1 MERVNSYQL
10 EDYSQKLESLYEEL
24 SKAGVSIK
32 YSRFFT
38 VSQGT
43 IYEFIL
49 ENPVPEETFN
59 SLYRIFIEEDLMPI
73 QYSYA
78 GEIVLRILPIKR
90 RSRRKLQ
97 ILLMVAT
104 FITVWFTGYGLTLGF
119 LNALRLSLDDL
130 TIILWSTI
138 YALIFLIAL
147 GLHELGHLFIARS
160 YRVPASGPYFIPA
173 PPIQLGFLGTLG
185 AIISME
191 GLPPNRRILGL
202 LGIMGPLS
210 GFLIATL
217 IGVIGIFLS
226 PTIPIETAQKLIETG
241 EATPLPFM
249 PLMLIILSMIRM
261 PPPNETLILHPL
273 AFITFIIYIITFI
286 NLMPIGQL
294 DGGHV
299 VRTFTSSRVHMI
311 IGTLS
316 ISIIA
321 LIGLILLLLGYGVT
335 IYLTLAFVLLIF
347 KFIFGSKPHP
357 GAANNLSKIS
367 SKDYLILITYIV
379 LIILTAPIPLM

>member
-1 MERVNSYQL
+1 MEQVNSYQL

-38 VSQGT
+38 ISQGT

-49 ENPVPEETFN
+49 ENPVPEDTFN
-59 SLYRIFIEEDLMPI
+59 SLYRIFIEDNLMPI

-78 GEIVLRILPIKR
+78 GETVLRILPIKR

-97 ILLMVAT
+97 LLLMIAT
-104 FITVWFTGYGLTLGF
+104 FVTVWFTGYGLTLGF

-130 TIILWSTI
+130 TIILWSTV

-147 GLHELGHLFIARS
+147 GIHELGHLFIARS

-210 GFLIATL
+210 GFLTATF

-261 PPPNETLILHPL
+261 PPPNETFILHPL

-299 VRTFTSSRVHMI
+299 VRTFTSSRIHMI

-347 KFIFGSKPHP
+347 KFIFGSRPHP

-367 SKDYLILITYIV
+367 RKDYLILITYIV
-379 LIILTAPIPLM
+379 LLILTAPIPLM

>member
-1 MERVNSYQL
+1 
-10 EDYSQKLESLYEEL
+10 
-24 SKAGVSIK
+24 
-32 YSRFFT
+32 
-38 VSQGT
+38 
-43 IYEFIL
+43 
-49 ENPVPEETFN
+49 
-59 SLYRIFIEEDLMPI
+59 MPI
-73 QYSYA
+73 QFSYA
-78 GEIVLRILPIKR
+78 GEAILRILPIR
-90 RSRRKLQ
+90 RKSRRKLQ
-97 ILLMVAT
+97 LILMVAT

-119 LNALRLSLDDL
+119 LNTLRLSLDDL
-130 TIILWSTI
+130 TIILWSTV

-147 GLHELGHLFIARS
+147 GLHELGHLFIARRH
-160 YRVPASGPYFIPA
+160 RVPASGPYFIPA

-217 IGVIGIFLS
+217 IGIVGILLS
-226 PTIPIETAQKLIETG
+226 PAIPIETAQQLIETG

-249 PLMLIILSMIRM
+249 PLMLIVLSMIRM
-261 PPPNETLILHPL
+261 PPPNTTFILHPL
-273 AFITFIIYIITFI
+273 AFITFIIYTITFI

-299 VRTFTSSRVHMI
+299 VRTFTSSRTHMI
-311 IGTLS
+311 IGVLS

-321 LIGLILLLLGYGVT
+321 LIGLILLLLGYSVT
-335 IYLTLAFVLLIF
+335 IYLVLAFVLLIF

-379 LIILTAPIPLM
+379 LIILTAPIPLI

>member
-1 MERVNSYQL
+1 L
-10 EDYSQKLESLYEEL
+10 EKPIPENVFNFLYT
-24 SKAGVSIK
+24 SFIK
-32 YSRFFT
+32 D
-38 VSQGT
+38 
-43 IYEFIL
+43 
-49 ENPVPEETFN
+49 N
-59 SLYRIFIEEDLMPI
+59 LMPV
-73 QYSYA
+73 QYNYA
-78 GEIVLRILPIKR
+78 GETILRILPIKR

-97 ILLMVAT
+97 LILMIAT

-130 TIILWSTI
+130 TIILWSTV

-147 GLHELGHLFIARS
+147 GLHELGHLFIAKGH
-160 YRVPASGPYFIPA
+160 RVPASGPYFIPA

-185 AIISME
+185 AVISME
-191 GLPPNRRILGL
+191 GLPPSRRILGL

-210 GFLIATL
+210 GFLIATF
-217 IGVIGIFLS
+217 IGIIGIFLS
-226 PTIPIETAQKLIETG
+226 PTIPIETAQQLVETG

-249 PLMLIILSMIRM
+249 PLMLILLSMLRT
-261 PPPNETLILHPL
+261 PPPNETFILHPL

-299 VRTFTSSRVHMI
+299 VRTFTSSRIHMI

-321 LIGLILLLLGYGVT
+321 LTGLVLLLLGYGIT

-347 KFIFGSKPHP
+347 KFIFGSRPHP
-357 GAANNLSKIS
+357 GAANNLSRIS
-367 SKDYLILITYIV
+367 SRDYLILIIYIV
-379 LIILTAPIPLM
+379 LIILTAPIPLI